1 MTRNANSTTVTA
13 RPPKGERRNR
23 DAEVMAAAVRIF
35 YEKGY
40 SGASLQDVANEVGVL
55 KGSLYYYFASKE
67 DLLLRIMKESH
78 IQSEMIFE
86 RIAAKGLDPLD
97 ELDEVLR
104 ELMQWYLDNVERV
117 AIYFNEG
124 RRLTG
129 ERLEEVEAAGRHF
142 EQHLYNLLARAKK
155 NGAIGGDVDLRLAI
169 RFILGALN
177 SVPTWHKP
185 SIQRRLSDAAITRQF
200 ATMTIKSMQP

>member
-1 MTRNANSTTVTA
+1 M
-13 RPPKGERRNR
+13 E
-23 DAEVMAAAVRIF
+23 AAVRIF

-55 KGSLYYYFASKE
+55 KGSLYYYFDSKE

-78 IQSEMIFE
+78 IQSELIFD
-86 RIAAKGLDPLD
+86 RVSAKGLDPLD
-97 ELDEVLR
+97 ELDELLQ

-129 ERLEEVEAAGRHF
+129 ERLEEVEAAGRRF
-142 EQHLYNLLARAKK
+142 EQHLYNLLKRAQKS
-155 NGAIGGDVDLRLAI
+155 GAIEDVDLRLSI
-169 RFILGALN
+169 RFILGSLN

-185 SIQRRLSDAAITRQF
+185 SSQRRLSDKAITRQF
-200 ATMTIKSMQP
+200 AQMTIKSMSP

>member
-1 MTRNANSTTVTA
+1 MAKSSSSTTTTP
-13 RPPKGERRNR
+13 RPAKGERRNR
-23 DAEVMAAAVRIF
+23 DAEVMAAAIRII

-55 KGSLYYYFASKE
+55 KGSLYYYFESKE

-78 IQSEMIFE
+78 IQSEEIFE
-86 RIAAKGLDPLD
+86 QIAAKGLDPVD
-97 ELDEVLR
+97 ELDAVLQ

-124 RRLTG
+124 KRLTG
-129 ERLEEVEAAGRHF
+129 ERLEEVETAGRRF
-142 EQHLYNLLARAKK
+142 EQRLYKLLARAKK
-155 NGAIGGDVDLRLAI
+155 DGAIGDVDLRLSI

-177 SVPTWHKP
+177 SVPNWHKP
-185 SIQRRLSDAAITRQF
+185 STQRRMPDAAITQQF
-200 ATMTIKSMQP
+200 ASMTIKSMSP

>member
-1 MTRNANSTTVTA
+1 VPNSSNSTTTP
-13 RPPKGERRNR
+13 RTKGERRNR
-23 DAEVMAAAVRIF
+23 DAEVMDAAVRIF

-55 KGSLYYYFASKE
+55 KGSLYYYFDSKE

-78 IQSEMIFE
+78 VQSETIFE
-86 RIAAKGLDPLD
+86 KVSAKGLDPLD
-97 ELDEVLR
+97 ELDEILQ

-129 ERLEEVEAAGRHF
+129 ERLEEVEAAGRRF
-142 EQHLYNLLARAKK
+142 EQHLYTLLARAKK
-155 NGAIGGDVDLRLAI
+155 DGAIGDIDLRLCI

-185 SIQRRLSDAAITRQF
+185 SKQRRPSDKAITRQF
-200 ATMTIKSMQP
+200 AEMTIKSMSP

>member
-1 MTRNANSTTVTA
+1 MPQKQKTA
-13 RPPKGERRNR
+13 TIEPPKGERRNR
-23 DAEVMAAAVRIF
+23 DAEVMAAAIRVI

-78 IQSEMIFE
+78 TQSEEIFE
-86 RIAAKGLDPLD
+86 RIAAKGLAPLD
-97 ELDEVLR
+97 ELCELLE

-129 ERLEEVEAAGRHF
+129 QRLEEVETAARRF
-142 EQHLYNLLARAKK
+142 EQHLYNLLARAQQE
-155 NGAIGGDVDLRLAI
+155 GAIDDMDLRLCI

-177 SVPTWHKP
+177 SVPSWHKP
-185 SIQRRLSDAAITRQF
+185 TAQRRLSDRKITRQF
-200 ATMTIKSMQP
+200 ATMTIKSITP

>member
-1 MTRNANSTTVTA
+1 MPRSSNSATTP
-13 RPPKGERRNR
+13 RPAKGERRNR
-23 DAEVMAAAVRIF
+23 DAEVMEAAVRIF
-35 YEKGY
+35 YEKGFA
-40 SGASLQDVANEVGVL
+40 GASLQDVANEVGVL
-55 KGSLYYYFASKE
+55 KGSLYYYFDSKE

-78 IQSEMIFE
+78 IQSEAIFE
-86 RIAAKGLDPLD
+86 RVSAKGLDPIEELD
-97 ELDEVLR
+97 ELLR

-129 ERLEEVEAAGRHF
+129 ERLDEVEAAGRRF
-142 EQHLYNLLARAKK
+142 EQHLYTLLARAKK
-155 NGAIGGDVDLRLAI
+155 SGAIGDVDLRLSI

-185 SIQRRLSDAAITRQF
+185 STQRRLSDKAITRQF
-200 ATMTIKSMQP
+200 ASMTIKSMSP

>member
-1 MTRNANSTTVTA
+1 M
-13 RPPKGERRNR
+13 E
-23 DAEVMAAAVRIF
+23 AAVRIF

-55 KGSLYYYFASKE
+55 KGSLYYYFDSKE

-78 IQSEMIFE
+78 IQSELIFD
-86 RIAAKGLDPLD
+86 RVSAKGLDPLD
-97 ELDEVLR
+97 ELDELLQ

-129 ERLEEVEAAGRHF
+129 ERLEEVEAAGRRF
-142 EQHLYNLLARAKK
+142 EQHLYNLLKRAQKG
-155 NGAIGGDVDLRLAI
+155 GAIQDVDLRLSI

-185 SIQRRLSDAAITRQF
+185 SSQRRLSDKAITRQF
-200 ATMTIKSMQP
+200 AQMTIKSMSP